1 MRFNKTLEKMTNSKQ
16 PRLRSFETA
25 ANQQH
30 IPEADKYLYRSATPS
45 HKLIVIGAGTIGQE
59 HMRVAATLGRA
70 SIHGIF
76 DTSVQSLDAAEAGF
90 RNYSNQSL
98 VRYDSLE
105 AACMDPAADALFIC
119 TPNFTHFEVLQV
131 ALKSGKPIFL
141 EKPMATSLSDA
152 AQIVEQANS
161 YSSFIQIGLQYR
173 FKAQYVEAFHEAL
186 IRKSLGAIKTISMS
200 EYRPPF
206 LDKVGQWNKFNEYSG
221 GTLVEKCCHYFDLIN
236 LLAESTPR
244 RVYASGGQA
253 VNFLDFEK
261 DGKKSDIDD
270 HGFVTIDYSNGVR
283 ATFTLNMFC
292 PDFYEEL
299 VICGDGGRLL
309 ACEKVDLQQLKATD
323 ASVSV
328 HLGEQAA
335 SRSTKLAYP
344 AAIEQT
350 GHHGATYYEHSA
362 FLDRLE
368 GKAVDSATPLQGLWA
383 MIVASAAQ
391 ESIATGNSIEVAEY
405 IERHNL
411 AAALTE

>member
-1 MRFNKTLEKMTNSKQ
+1 MTNSKK

-30 IPEADKYLYRSATPS
+30 IPEADKYLYRSDVPS
-45 HKLIVIGAGTIGQE
+45 HKLVVIGVGTIGQE

-76 DTSVQSLDAAEAGF
+76 DTSAQSLDVAEAGF
-90 RNYSNQSL
+90 KDYANQSL
-98 VRYDSLE
+98 VRYDNLE

-119 TPNFTHFEVLQV
+119 TPNFTHFDVLQLAV
-131 ALKSGKPIFL
+131 KSGKPIFL
-141 EKPMATSLSDA
+141 EKPMATTLADA
-152 AQIVEQANS
+152 ARIVEQANS

-173 FKAQYVEAFHEAL
+173 YKAQYVEAFHEAL
-186 IRKSLGAIKTISMS
+186 SRKSLGAIKTISMS

-206 LDKVGQWNKFNEYSG
+206 LDKVAQWNKFNEYSG

-236 LLAESTPR
+236 LLAESTPQ

-261 DGKKSDIDD
+261 DGKTSDIDD
-270 HGFVTIDYSNGVR
+270 HGFVTIEYCNGVR

-299 VICGDGGRLL
+299 VICGDEGRLL
-309 ACEKVDLQQLKATD
+309 ACERVDLQQQKAVD
-323 ASVSV
+323 ASVSIY
-328 HLGEQAA
+328 LGEQAA
-335 SRSTKLAYP
+335 SRTTKLGYP
-344 AAIEQT
+344 AAIEQS
-350 GHHGATYYEHSA
+350 GHHGATYYEHCA

-391 ESIATGNSIEVAEY
+391 ESIASGSPIEVAKY
-405 IERHNL
+405 IEQNKL

>member
-1 MRFNKTLEKMTNSKQ
+1 MTDSKK

-30 IPEADKYLYRSATPS
+30 IPESDKYLYRSEAPS
-45 HKLIVIGAGTIGQE
+45 HKLVVIGTGTIGQE

-90 RNYSNQSL
+90 KNYSSDGL
-98 VRYDSLE
+98 YRYNDLE

-119 TPNFTHFEVLQV
+119 TPNFTHFDVLQV

-141 EKPMATSLSDA
+141 EKPMATSLADA
-152 AQIVEQANS
+152 ARIVEQANI

-173 FKAQYVEAFHEAL
+173 FKAQYVEAFQEAL
-186 IRKSLGAIKTISMS
+186 SRRSLGVIKTISMS

-236 LLAESTPR
+236 LLAQSTPQ
-244 RVYASGGQA
+244 RVYASAGQA

-261 DGKKSDIDD
+261 YGKKSDIDD

-299 VICGDGGRLL
+299 VICGDEGRLL
-309 ACEKVDLQQLKATD
+309 ACEKVDLQQQKSPE

-328 HLGEQAA
+328 HRGEEGA
-335 SRSTKLAYP
+335 SRTTKLGYP
-344 AAIEQT
+344 AAIEQS

-362 FLDRLE
+362 FLDALE
-368 GKAVDSATPLQGLWA
+368 GKIVDSATPLQGLWA

-391 ESIATGNSIEVAEY
+391 ESIATGASIEIADY
-405 IERHNL
+405 IEQHKL
-411 AAALTE
+411 AAVLSE